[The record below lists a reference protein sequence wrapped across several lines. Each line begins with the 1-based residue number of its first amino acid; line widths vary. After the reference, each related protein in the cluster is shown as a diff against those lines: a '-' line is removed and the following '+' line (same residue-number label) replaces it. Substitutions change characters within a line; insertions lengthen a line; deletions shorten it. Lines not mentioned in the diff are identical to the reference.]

1 MTVETITGAQTKAT
15 TAETNAKAYIDGL
28 LTGVIRTTAR
38 LAATAN
44 VNISSPGATFDGTTA
59 ANGNRVLLPAQTT
72 GTQNGIYIFNGAAS
86 AMTRATDF
94 DTSAEFGHGMLVSV
108 AEGVSNAG
116 TVFELTTADPIT
128 LGSTSLTFAAKT
140 GGVAGLAL
148 DNSVVHKGD
157 LVLNI
162 KTDLGAVGDGIA
174 DDSAAFVAA
183 ISAAVAS
190 QFGGSGGATYARV
203 RIYIPPGDYLV
214 DARRGDDEP
223 DPRHRFVVSRTQ
235 VRGRGPV
242 YVPHHLAAL

>member
-1 MTVETITGAQTKAT
+1 VTVETITGAQTKAT

-108 AEGVSNAG
+108 PKA
-116 TVFELTTADPIT
+116 FRMPELFSSSP
-128 LGSTSLTFAAKT
+128 
-140 GGVAGLAL
+140 
-148 DNSVVHKGD
+148 
-157 LVLNI
+157 
-162 KTDLGAVGDGIA
+162 
-174 DDSAAFVAA
+174 
-183 ISAAVAS
+183 
-190 QFGGSGGATYARV
+190 Q
-203 RIYIPPGDYLV
+203 
-214 DARRGDDEP
+214 
-223 DPRHRFVVSRTQ
+223 RTQ
-235 VRGRGPV
+235 SPWVR
-242 YVPHHLAAL
+242 HHSPSRRRPEALPG